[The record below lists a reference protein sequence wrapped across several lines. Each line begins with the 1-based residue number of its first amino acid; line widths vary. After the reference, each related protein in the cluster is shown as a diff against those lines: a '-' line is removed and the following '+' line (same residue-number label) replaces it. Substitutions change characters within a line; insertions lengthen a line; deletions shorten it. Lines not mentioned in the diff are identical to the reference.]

1 MGDAPR
7 PGLRVSHI
15 LALAVVAAAGALLV
29 ARFLIAV
36 SGDAEVGGKDACLA
50 LQPEIR
56 STPAP
61 GFTLPDLEGKKRSLA
76 ESRGKVV
83 LLNFWAT
90 WCPPCVEELPS
101 MAQLQ
106 RALADRPDVAM
117 MTVSVDDTAAQV
129 KKFLEQH
136 RALFGSI
143 PVLMDPSKKV
153 PESYGTKKFPES
165 YLIDRTGTVRYRF
178 INKRDWSSPLALSCI
193 ESLL

>member
-1 MGDAPR
+1 
-7 PGLRVSHI
+7 
-15 LALAVVAAAGALLV
+15 
-29 ARFLIAV
+29 
-36 SGDAEVGGKDACLA
+36 
-50 LQPEIR
+50 
-56 STPAP
+56 
-61 GFTLPDLEGKKRSLA
+61 
-76 ESRGKVV
+76 
-83 LLNFWAT
+83 
-90 WCPPCVEELPS
+90 